1 MANIVVI
8 GGGASGLL
16 ASSLIAENGNSVT
29 LVEKNEK
36 LGKKLYITGK
46 GRCNVTNDCSPR
58 DFLDSVVTNPK
69 FLTGAINAFS
79 SEDMMNLLQEE
90 GLTLTVERGER
101 VFPASSKSSDV
112 IRTLVKRCERFNVK
126 ILLNTEVKHILK
138 KNGIFEIGTSNGI
151 LTADKVIVAT
161 GGVSYPV
168 TGSTGDG
175 YIFAKIFG
183 HTVIK
188 PRPSLCPVILKDTV
202 VKQLE
207 GLSLKNV
214 NTSVRN
220 ENGKIIAEEFGEM
233 LFTADGVSGPVIL
246 TLSSKINK
254 IPDMENLLLSI
265 DLKPAL
271 DEKTLDARVLKDF
284 AENNNKAFKNSL
296 GALLPQK
303 LIPVI
308 VELSGIDGD
317 AKVNTITSENRKNFV
332 KLLKNLTFSVKSLD
346 AISRAVITSGGVN
359 VKEINPKTMES
370 KIVDG
375 LFFIGEVLDV
385 DALTGGFNLQI
396 AFSTAS
402 AASRAIG

>member
-58 DFLDSVVTNPK
+58 DFLDSVITNPK
-69 FLTGAINAFS
+69 FLTGAVNAFS
-79 SEDMMNLLQEE
+79 SEDMMSLLQGE
-90 GLTLTVERGER
+90 GLTLAVERGDR
-101 VFPASSKSSDV
+101 VFPASNKSNDV
-112 IRTLVKRCERFNVK
+112 IKTLVKRCERFNVK
-126 ILLNTEVKHILK
+126 ILLNTAVRHIVK
-138 KNGIFEIGTSNGI
+138 KNGIFEIGTDNGI
-151 LTADKVIVAT
+151 LTADKVVVAT

-175 YIFAKIFG
+175 YIFAKTFG

-188 PRPSLCPVILKDTV
+188 PKPSLCPVILKDII
-202 VKQLE
+202 VKELE

-214 NTSVRN
+214 NAAVMD
-220 ENGKIIAEEFGEM
+220 ENGKVIAEEFGEM
-233 LFTADGVSGPVIL
+233 LFTADGVSGPIIL
-246 TLSSKINK
+246 TLSSIINK
-254 IPDMENLLLSI
+254 IPDTNKLFLVI

-271 DEKTLDARVLKDF
+271 DEKTLDVRVLKDF
-284 AENNNKAFKNSL
+284 AENNNRVFKNSL

-308 VELSGIDGD
+308 VELSGIDSG
-317 AKVNTITSENRKNFV
+317 AKVNMISSEDRKNFV

-346 AISRAVITSGGVN
+346 SIDRAIVTSGGVN

-396 AFSTAS
+396 AFSTAF
-402 AASRAIG
+402 AASRAIN